1 MKVVICD
8 DQIRDIEEIEKRC
21 QEYFALHQ
29 IEGEI
34 VGVTDADEILKHDPD
49 ILILD
54 VEMPKE
60 NGIEVKN
67 RLALQGDRPLI
78 IFATNYQDAMSRAFN
93 KNVIGFMVK
102 PIIPEQLCTF
112 MDVAISHLSLS
123 RIIHFD
129 DGTTANSG
137 DVIMVTACRG
147 YSDFLLA
154 SGIMK
159 DGGKKSIKYWEE
171 KLQPCGFLRIDDGK
185 MVNCKYIKAFLDKE
199 VVVEMGINSDDV
211 RLKISRRRKNECRA
225 MFLDYCRK
233 NGKYV

>member
-8 DQIRDIEEIEKRC
+8 DQIRDIEEIEKHC
-21 QEYFALHQ
+21 QEYFALHE
-29 IEGEI
+29 IECEI
-34 VGVTDADEILKHDPD
+34 IGVTDTDEILKYEPD
-49 ILILD
+49 VLILD

-102 PIIPEQLCTF
+102 PIIPEQLANF
-112 MDVAISHLSLS
+112 MDVAISHLSMN

-129 DGTTANSG
+129 DGTTVNSG
-137 DVIMVTACRG
+137 EVIMVKACNG
-147 YSDFLLA
+147 YLDFLLA
-154 SGIMK
+154 SGITK
-159 DGGKKSIKYWEE
+159 DGGRKPMKYWEE

-185 MVNCKYIKAFLDKE
+185 MVNCKYIKAFFDKE
-199 VVVEMGINSDDV
+199 VVVEMGTDSEDV
-211 RLKISRRRKNECRA
+211 TLKISRRRKNECRIK
-225 MFLDYCRK
+225 FLDYCRK

>member
-8 DQIRDIEEIEKRC
+8 DQIRDIEEIEKYC
-21 QEYFALHQ
+21 QEYFALHE

-34 VGVTDADEILKHDPD
+34 TGVTDADEILKYDPD

-60 NGIEVKN
+60 NGIDVKN

-78 IFATNYQDAMSRAFN
+78 IFATNYQDAMSKAFN

-102 PIIPEQLCTF
+102 PIIPEQFANF

-123 RIIHFD
+123 RTIHFD

-137 DVIMVTACRG
+137 DVIMVTACKG
-147 YSDFLLA
+147 YSDFLLL
-154 SGIMK
+154 SGITK
-159 DGGKKSIKYWEE
+159 DGGKKSLKYWEE

-185 MVNCKYIKAFLDKE
+185 MVNCKYIKAFLEKE
-199 VVVEMGINSDDV
+199 VVVEMGTNSEDV